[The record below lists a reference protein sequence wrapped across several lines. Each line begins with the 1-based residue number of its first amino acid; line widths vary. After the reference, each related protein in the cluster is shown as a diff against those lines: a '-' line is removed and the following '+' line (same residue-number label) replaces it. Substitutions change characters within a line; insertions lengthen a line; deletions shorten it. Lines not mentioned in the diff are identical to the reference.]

1 VFWKRREQAKEP
13 STSLFDPTKIDLISA
28 SPEGVVSLLIVQD
41 QPWANTPDE
50 LRSLLQKLDNYVH
63 FVVTGA
69 LATRDPSLTKAPWK
83 ILIDTH
89 AGAPHDATI
98 RALRERADA
107 LPADTLVQRSSKEV
121 HELAAEFAG
130 RWRWSSPDPGLGV
143 DVELVGG
150 GLHGVGDLS
159 GVEKGLSGERCSA
172 E

>member
-50 LRSLLQKLDNYVH
+50 LQSLLQKLDNYVH

-69 LATRDPSLTKAPWK
+69 LATRDPSLARASWR
-83 ILIDTH
+83 ILIDTY

-107 LPADTLVQRSSKEV
+107 LPADALGLIL
-121 HELAAEFAG
+121 HELEPPMPPAT
-130 RWRWSSPDPGLGV
+130 SPKSVRARRLSAKGDE
-143 DVELVGG
+143 DVML
-150 GLHGVGDLS
+150 
-159 GVEKGLSGERCSA
+159 
-172 E
+172 